1 MFSTCCYIL
10 VCPTG
15 KNNYEMLEIIFWPV
29 KLTVRILK
37 MMIGKLHFSLD
48 GTFRRAV
55 FQILGVRIST
65 MHILN
70 IIGISSG
77 FAHFESH
84 VFLVYLF
91 SIPIRLASARD
102 ATVRRTFL
110 RADFFVLG
118 C

>member
-1 MFSTCCYIL
+1 MFSTCCYIS

-15 KNNYEMLEIIFWPV
+15 TNNYEMLELIFWPL

-37 MMIGKLHFSLD
+37 MMIGKLHFSSD
-48 GTFRRAV
+48 GTFRRAI

-77 FAHFESH
+77 FAHSESYRIFGAC
-84 VFLVYLF
+84 VFHTNQ
-91 SIPIRLASARD
+91 SGW
-102 ATVRRTFL
+102 RRRETPQ
-110 RADFFVLG
+110 
-118 C
+118 